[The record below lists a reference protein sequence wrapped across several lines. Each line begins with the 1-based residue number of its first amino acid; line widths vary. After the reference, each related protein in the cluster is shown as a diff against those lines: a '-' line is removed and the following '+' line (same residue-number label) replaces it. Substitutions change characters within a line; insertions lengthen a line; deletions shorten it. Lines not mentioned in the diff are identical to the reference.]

1 MKNKLLESKKELLTV
16 FATAAISFGALPIL
30 LQLLSIVSTNAV
42 IISATGVFFAYNKSI
57 DSLVK
62 KLINERPIERTM
74 KYEEKVKNYR
84 LNQIRAMIPFVLI
97 LLSFVAQ
104 VYIMSLNPTEITQY
118 IVIGFGAAVLISFI
132 PFVKALLKF
141 IKGSE

>member
-1 MKNKLLESKKELLTV
+1 MKNKFLESKKELLMV
-16 FATAAISFGALPIL
+16 AAAVAMTFGGLPLL
-30 LQLLSIVSTNAV
+30 LQFFSVVSPNAA
-42 IISATGVFFAYNKSI
+42 IISAMGVFFAHNKAI

-62 KLINERPIERTM
+62 KLINEQPVERTM

-84 LNQIRAMIPFVLI
+84 VNQIREMIPFVLI
-97 LLSFVAQ
+97 SLSFVAQ
-104 VYIMSLNPTEITQY
+104 GYIMSLSLTEITQY
-118 IVIGFGAAVLISFI
+118 IIIGFGGAVLISFI